1 MKHMIINLIKK
12 LECRLKDNIMII
24 NFRHNCY
31 KILSWLGSDISE
43 NVWQRFGGKRSFL
56 GDERKSIE
64 TLPNVLYHV
73 FYTCGN
79 QNYAM
84 IKT

>member
-1 MKHMIINLIKK
+1 MLQHENMIINLIKK
-12 LECRLKDNIMII
+12 LKCRLKDNIMII

-31 KILSWLGSDISE
+31 KILSWLGSDISD
-43 NVWQRFGGKRSFL
+43 NVWQRF